1 MADFSGGAPLWARF
15 VAGGSQESGDSLAAR
30 RAASGWVLPPGIDRL
45 PPPAHAVE
53 GCPLPYD
60 WDSRGYAALD
70 VETTGLD
77 SGRGDRVIEVGVVLF
92 SFDSEG
98 ALREESSWGSLIDPG
113 IPIPASST
121 AVHGLTDLDIW
132 GAPSFRSI
140 ADELAALLSGRV
152 FVAHNA
158 PFDAGFI
165 GAEYSRI
172 GRASPLGEMADTL
185 PLLRLAVPN
194 LMSYSLGKAAFIL
207 GMETG
212 TSHRAL
218 DDAKTCMRLFTHSA
232 RILSGSCP

>member
-1 MADFSGGAPLWARF
+1 MADYSGGAPLWARF
-15 VAGGSQESGDSLAAR
+15 VAGASQESCESLAAR
-30 RAASGWVLPPGIDRL
+30 RAASGWISPAGMDRL
-45 PPPAHAVE
+45 PPPAQAVE
-53 GCPLPYD
+53 GCPLPFD
-60 WDSRGYAALD
+60 WDKRGYAALD

-92 SFDSEG
+92 SFDGEG
-98 ALREESSWGSLIDPG
+98 ALREEASWGSLIDPG
-113 IPIPASST
+113 MPIPASST

-132 GAPSFRSI
+132 GAPPFRAI
-140 ADELAALLSGRV
+140 ADQLAAMLAGRV

-165 GAEYSRI
+165 GAEYSRLRI
-172 GRASPLGEMADTL
+172 ASPIGEMADTL

-194 LMSYSLGKAAFIL
+194 LMSYSLGKAAFVL
-207 GMETG
+207 GIDTG

>member
-1 MADFSGGAPLWARF
+1 MADYSGGAPLWARF
-15 VAGGSQESGDSLAAR
+15 VGGGPQESSASAAAR
-30 RAASGWVLPPGIDRL
+30 RAASGWVLPSGADRL
-45 PPPAHAVE
+45 PPPAQAVE

-60 WDSRGYAALD
+60 WDRRGYAALD

-77 SGRGDRVIEVGVVLF
+77 SGRDRVIEVGVILF
-92 SFDSEG
+92 SFDGEG

-140 ADELAALLSGRV
+140 ADKLAAMLAGRV

-158 PFDAGFI
+158 PFDAGFMDS
-165 GAEYSRI
+165 EFSRL
-172 GRASPLGEMADTL
+172 GGASPIGEMADTL

-194 LMSYSLGKAAFIL
+194 LMSYSLGKAAFVL
-207 GMETG
+207 GIETG

-218 DDAKTCMRLFTHSA
+218 DDARTCMRLFTHSA